1 MSPPIQIHSNP
12 GWLKL
17 ELMAKGLSLSPGTR
31 EIDGASR
38 EDGCGPSLF
47 GNVRDLDLILPG
59 GMWASVP
66 VVKGLLADTPYTL
79 VAKGERHH
87 IEVRGSLR
95 ASIPVEVRPP
105 SRLMEYVTASG
116 RAFRS
121 FGTVHGPYMALS
133 PSDSCTFL
141 SDADRCGFCGVGQS
155 GAVGAVPV
163 EDIVEVVR
171 MARSEHRLDMVVL
184 SVGHLGTDDGGV
196 TFLEPYLR
204 AIKKHFDILVGV
216 DALPPSD
223 DVWIDH
229 TYGMGADAVSYN
241 LELFDETRFEEVCPG
256 IHRTIGRQRFL
267 DALEYAA
274 SVFPSGATSCHLMV
288 GLEPV
293 DATRAGI
300 DRLTAIGVLPV
311 LPVYRP
317 FKGRDLRFDDSVR
330 AHAPRLEELG
340 ALYAHLYRAV
350 RARGINLNVVRDV
363 ALATTPLDA
372 RFFAEEDSRFSSW
385 LHRLQGTGGARRF
398 SALMSD
404 LRRAIRVQPIEG
416 AESS

>member
-1 MSPPIQIHSNP
+1 MSPPIQVHSNP

-17 ELMAKGLSLSPGTR
+17 ELMAKGLSLGAGAH
-31 EIDGASR
+31 EIDGATR
-38 EDGCGPSLF
+38 EDGCGPSVF

-79 VAKGERHH
+79 IAEGERHF
-87 IEVRGSLR
+87 IEVRGSVR
-95 ASIPVEVRPP
+95 ASIPVQVRPP
-105 SRLMEYVTASG
+105 SRLMDYVTASG
-116 RAFRS
+116 RSFRS

-141 SDADRCGFCGVGQS
+141 SAEDRCGFCGVGQPVS
-155 GAVGAVPV
+155 AGPVPV

-171 MARSEHRLDMVVL
+171 VARNEHQLDMVVL
-184 SVGHLGTDDGGV
+184 SVGHLGSDDGGV

-216 DALPPSD
+216 DALPPTD

-241 LELFDETRFEEVCPG
+241 LELFDPARFEEVCPG
-256 IHRTIGRQRFL
+256 VHRTIGRQRFL

-293 DATRAGI
+293 EATRAGI
-300 DRLTAIGVLPV
+300 DRLTSIGVLPV

-317 FKGRDLRFDDSVR
+317 FKGRDLRFDESVM

-350 RARGINLNVVRDV
+350 RGRGINVNVVRDV

-372 RFFAEEDSRFSSW
+372 RFFAETDSLLASWNHRF
-385 LHRLQGTGGARRF
+385 QGTGLARRF
-398 SALMSD
+398 SALLSD
-404 LRRAIRVQPIEG
+404 IRRALRVQPIEG
-416 AESS
+416 AGPS

>member
-1 MSPPIQIHSNP
+1 MSPPVQVHSNP

-17 ELMAKGLSLSPGTR
+17 ELMARGLSLGSGAQN
-31 EIDGASR
+31 IDGASR
-38 EDGCGPSLF
+38 EDGCGPSVF

-66 VVKGLLADTPYTL
+66 VVKGRLADTPYELTFD
-79 VAKGERHH
+79 GERHH
-87 IEVRGSLR
+87 IEVRGSVR
-95 ASIPVEVRPP
+95 SAIPVHVRPP
-105 SRLMEYVTASG
+105 SRLMDYVTASG
-116 RAFRS
+116 RSFRS

-133 PSDSCTFL
+133 PSDNCTFL
-141 SDADRCGFCGVGQS
+141 SDLERCGFCGVGQAQSS
-155 GAVGAVPV
+155 GPVPV

-171 MARSEHRLDMVVL
+171 VARSEHQLDMVVL

-196 TFLEPYLR
+196 TFLEPYLS

-216 DALPPSD
+216 DALPPAEN
-223 DVWIDH
+223 VWIDH

-241 LELFDETRFEEVCPG
+241 LELFDPSRFEAVCPG
-256 IHRTIGRQRFL
+256 VHRKIGRERFL

-293 DATRAGI
+293 SATRAGI
-300 DRLTAIGVLPV
+300 DRLTSMGVLPV

-317 FKGRDLRFDDSVR
+317 FKGRDLRFDEGAQ

-340 ALYAHLYRAV
+340 SLYAHLYRAV
-350 RARGINLNVVRDV
+350 RQRRINVNVVRDV

-372 RFFAEEDSRFSSW
+372 RFFAEEESSFATW
-385 LHRLQGTGGARRF
+385 VHRLKGSGAARRLN
-398 SALMSD
+398 ALTSD
-404 LRRAIRVQPIEG
+404 LRRALRVQPIKG
-416 AESS
+416 AGSS